1 MIYIIYKIEYPQDVD
16 NFFQNERNR
25 NTSIAALSKVATE
38 VHYLN
43 FYFILFFSV
52 FIWPVDYKSFYN
64 SVCNTVFFSQ

>member
-38 VHYLN
+38 VYYLS
-43 FYFILFFSV
+43 FFFQFLSGQ
-52 FIWPVDYKSFYN
+52 W
-64 SVCNTVFFSQ
+64 TVSHL